1 MTKFIIIKK
10 KSIFYYILSILIFLV
25 LFFLISLFFRENNS
39 TKKDLLG
46 VFAPITSKN
55 HSDFDL
61 TGDGINDE
69 VEIIKENNK
78 YLVNIKSNNKEYH
91 LINTEGSRYLGD
103 YINKWPIRIEVIDLS
118 RDNIPEII
126 IRTSLD
132 NIPINYVF
140 NWNGEEFTN
149 ILTTN
154 DNIIGILDSINNK
167 SSKFFSLS
175 SKKGDTSS
183 KGFILLDNKIKDIS
197 FANTKIPSISHIQK
211 FIDVIEA
218 PYDLSTPPDIFSSE
232 INSSELAILWNLNKD
247 SYRYSFQN
255 AYFIDYEWN
264 KEGETTGL
272 SWILSFEEV
281 NHKDDSVIPKELLI
295 YLDIKKDQYDNLKIN
310 SIQKI

>member
-1 MTKFIIIKK
+1 MEW
-10 KSIFYYILSILIFLV
+10 
-25 LFFLISLFFRENNS
+25 R
-39 TKKDLLG
+39 
-46 VFAPITSKN
+46 
-55 HSDFDL
+55 
-61 TGDGINDE
+61 
-69 VEIIKENNK
+69 
-78 YLVNIKSNNKEYH
+78 
-91 LINTEGSRYLGD
+91 
-103 YINKWPIRIEVIDLS
+103 RI
-118 RDNIPEII
+118 
-126 IRTSLD
+126 
-132 NIPINYVF
+132 
-140 NWNGEEFTN
+140 TN

-175 SKKGDTSS
+175 SKKEYFFQ
-183 KGFILLDNKIKDIS
+183 GFILLDNKIKDIS
-197 FANTKIPSISHIQK
+197 LQILRSLPFSIQK